1 MKGKGKISRIHDIDD
16 ICLIRHH
23 SVTMNIAL
31 IKSFTDKPWRSPAT
45 YDLIE
50 KSLSEKWQVQSLA
63 TDDQGKLYDW
73 LDELK
78 TEFRQN
84 LFVFNIAEFLDEKS
98 KKGFLPA
105 LLDEWGL
112 PHLGSS
118 AATVA
123 LGLDKHETKK
133 HLLEAGIPT
142 PRYFVARNLDA
153 GLAEQA
159 EKIGFPL
166 IVKPS
171 LEGGHIGISDN
182 SIIWNQDSLKEAVGR
197 ISEEYSQPSLVEEY
211 ISGDAMREFS
221 VGIIDGKKRLFTPIE
236 IDYPAMDVRTPIL
249 SHETALK
256 DLEKIKAVGLEP
268 IRDEIISLAEKSF
281 LAVAARDYSRVDIR
295 MDDKGCYV
303 LEINIMP
310 GLGPHSFIPE
320 SIHEQYGISYSQLIQ
335 QLTENSM
342 TRQGYPISSSDT
354 SL

>member
-1 MKGKGKISRIHDIDD
+1 MR
-16 ICLIRHH
+16 
-23 SVTMNIAL
+23 IAL

-50 KSLSEKWQVQSLA
+50 KSLSKKWQVKSLA
-63 TDDQGKLYDW
+63 TDNQDTLHDW
-73 LDELK
+73 IDALK
-78 TEFRQN
+78 KESGQR

-98 KKGFLPA
+98 KKGFLPT
-105 LLDEWGL
+105 LLDEWEI

-118 AATVA
+118 ASTVA

-133 HLLEAGIPT
+133 HLLAAGIPT
-142 PRYFVARNLDA
+142 PRYFVAGNLDA
-153 GLAEQA
+153 GIAEQA
-159 EKIGFPL
+159 QKIGFPL

-182 SIIWNQDSLKEAVGR
+182 SIVWDQASLREAIGR
-197 ISEEYSQPSLVEEY
+197 VSEVYSQPALVEEY

-221 VGIIDGKKRLFTPIE
+221 VGIIDGQKRLFTPIE
-236 IDYPAMDVRTPIL
+236 IDFPAMNVRTPIL

-268 IRDEIISLAEKSF
+268 IRDEIISLAEKTFS
-281 LAVAARDYSRVDIR
+281 AVAARDYSRVDIR
-295 MDDKGCYV
+295 MNDKGCYV

-320 SIHEQYGISYSQLIQ
+320 SIQSLYGINYSGLIQ

-342 TRQGYPISSSDT
+342 ARQGCLISS
-354 SL
+354 